1 MNRHVRDISRLL
13 SLRTP
18 QKRALEILD
27 AFLAESRLE
36 RHTPLAES
44 LRAAQAIAN
53 DAADVGNVADF
64 ERAFANLCFGLATG
78 VGKTRLM
85 GAFIAYLHAEHGIR
99 NFFVVAPNLTIYN
112 KLKADFTPNT
122 KKYVFRGIQDFAV
135 KAPTV
140 ITGDNFEDKPQ
151 AVDLFERDDVIINI
165 FNISKI
171 NATSRP
177 GEKKK
182 GKKSKVPRVR
192 RLTEYLG
199 QSYFEFLAGKDD
211 LVVLMDEAHRYR
223 ASASMQA
230 IDDLKPLLGLELTA
244 TPQTEK
250 GKKSIPFRNV
260 VYRYG
265 LAEAMRDG
273 FVKEPAV
280 ATRKG
285 VKISGMKAGQLDRL
299 KLEDGVHLHE
309 TVTTELATYAVNNG
323 VARVKPFM
331 LVIARDTTHSA
342 ELVNLIES
350 EQFFEGRYAG
360 KVIEVHSGKSGSEK
374 DDVVERLL
382 KVESP
387 EEPTEIVVHVNML
400 KEGWDVTNLY
410 TIVPLRAADSKTLVE
425 QSIGRGLRLP
435 YGRRV
440 GKKGEYTDTERAVNR
455 LTIVAHDKFQE
466 IVDEAKKQGF
476 AFQQI
481 EMNDDGVVTTQESVV
496 VSSTLDHVTG
506 VAEPKTEP
514 ETTEGGDSPTQTPAV
529 KPPPK
534 PQFHTDEQKATAKAA
549 VKVIKAQANDIL
561 KKQGKSLTPQSLK
574 DPEVQKALV
583 EAVKDEVSRGQQKFE
598 FDTLDSVVSD
608 VVPAVT
614 ELYIAHTIA
623 VPRIVVLPKAGSAQA
638 GFTKFNLELS
648 ALTFTAISDEV
659 LVQELQSGDTAS
671 ISVLGGDQQE
681 QRLSDYVV
689 RALISFDD
697 VSYDDQADVL
707 YHLAD
712 QVVAHLRSYLVE
724 DEKVRNVLRFQEKR
738 IGDLVHAQMLKHT
751 WEEDVEY
758 EARASTGFQDLKPQ
772 AYNMPKHAKV
782 QPFEV
787 PPDRKKDIRK
797 MLFGGFSTRALYPA
811 CKFDSDSERRFA
823 CILEKDPT
831 VLRWAKPGKGVFQIR
846 YSQDRDYEP
855 DFVVET
861 NTEKLLCEPKQSNQ
875 MQDEVVQAKAK
886 AAAVWCARATA
897 FELENGGKP
906 WRYVL
911 IEHDAITDNQS
922 LAGLVQAYEV
932 KAPAGAG

>member
-1 MNRHVRDISRLL
+1 MSRHVRDISRRL

-18 QKRALEILD
+18 QKRALDILD

-36 RHTPLAES
+36 RHTPLTES
-44 LRAAQAIAN
+44 LKAAQAIAK
-53 DAADVGNVADF
+53 DAADIGTVADF
-64 ERAFANLCFGLATG
+64 ERDFANLCFALATG

-85 GAFIAYLHAEHGIR
+85 GAFIAYLYAEHGIR

-122 KKYVFRGIQDFAV
+122 KKYVFRGIQEFAV

-151 AVDLFERDDVIINI
+151 AVDLFERDDIIINI

-171 NATSRP
+171 NSTTRP
-177 GEKKK
+177 GEKKA
-182 GKKSKVPRVR
+182 GTKSKIPRVR

-199 QSYFEFLAGKDD
+199 QSYFEFLAGKED
-211 LVVLMDEAHRYR
+211 LVLLMDEAHRYR
-223 ASASMQA
+223 APATTQA
-230 IDDLKPLLGLELTA
+230 LNDLRPLLGLELTA

-250 GKKSIPFRNV
+250 GKTTIPFKNV

-285 VKISGMKAGQLDRL
+285 VKISGMKSGQLDRL

-309 TVTTELATYAVNNG
+309 AVTTELATYAVNSG

-342 ELVNLIES
+342 ELVKLIES
-350 EQFFEGRYAG
+350 EPFFQGSYAG

-374 DDVVERLL
+374 DEVVERLL
-382 KVESP
+382 KVENP
-387 EEPTEIVVHVNML
+387 DEPTEIVVHVNML

-440 GKKGEYTDTERAVNR
+440 GVSAVDR
-455 LTIVAHDKFQE
+455 LTIVAHDKFQD

-476 AFQQI
+476 SFQQI
-481 EMNDDGVVTTQESVV
+481 EMTDDSAATPQESVV
-496 VSSTLDHVTG
+496 VSSTFDHLTG
-506 VAEPKTEP
+506 VVEPQAEP
-514 ETTEGGDSPTQTPAV
+514 ETRTVGDESTQATPV

-534 PQFHTDEQKATAKAA
+534 PQFHTEEQKATAKAA
-549 VKVIKAQANDIL
+549 VKVIKTKANDIL
-561 KKQGKSLTPQSLK
+561 KKQGKSLTPESLK

-583 EAVKDEVSRGQQKFE
+583 EAVKDEVTGGQQKFE
-598 FDTLDSVVSD
+598 YAELESVVPDVVSD
-608 VVPAVT
+608 VT
-614 ELYIAHTIA
+614 DLYIAHTIA

-659 LVQELQSGDTAS
+659 LVHELQSGETDS
-671 ISVLGGDQQE
+671 ISVLGGDEQE

-707 YHLAD
+707 YHLAE
-712 QVVAHLRSYLVE
+712 QVVEHLRSYQGE
-724 DEKVRNVLRFQEKR
+724 DDKVRNVLRFQEKR
-738 IGDLVHAQMLKHT
+738 IGDLVHAQMLNHT
-751 WEEDVEY
+751 WQEDTEY
-758 EARASTGFQDLKPQ
+758 EALASTGFQDLKPQ
-772 AYNMPKHAKV
+772 AYNVPTGWTP
-782 QPFEV
+782 QPYDV
-787 PPDRKKDIRK
+787 PLDNKKDIRK
-797 MLFGGFSTRALYPA
+797 LLFGGFSRALYPA

-823 CILEKDPT
+823 CILESDAE

-846 YSQDRDYEP
+846 YSPDKDYEP

-861 NTEKLLCEPKQSNQ
+861 ETEKLLCEPKQANQ
-875 MQDEVVQAKAK
+875 VNDDVVQAKAK
-886 AAAVWCARATA
+886 AAAVWCGRATG

-911 IEHDAITDNQS
+911 IPHDAITDNQS

-932 KAPAGAG
+932 KAPTDSE

>member
-1 MNRHVRDISRLL
+1 MSRHVRDISRRL
-13 SLRTP
+13 SLRAP
-18 QKRALEILD
+18 QKRAVEILHE
-27 AFLAESRLE
+27 FMAESRL
-36 RHTPLAES
+36 RRDTPLAES
-44 LRAAQAIAN
+44 LQAAQAIAK
-53 DAADVGNVADF
+53 DAPDIGTVADF
-64 ERAFANLCFGLATG
+64 EREFANLCFGLATG

-122 KKYVFRGIQDFAV
+122 RKYVFRGIQDFAV
-135 KAPTV
+135 RAPTV

-171 NATSRP
+171 LGGRGS
-177 GEKKK
+177 KKALT
-182 GKKSKVPRVR
+182 RVR
-192 RLTEYLG
+192 RLSEFLG
-199 QSYFEFLAGKDD
+199 QSYFDFLAGKDD

-223 ASASMQA
+223 ASGGMQA

-244 TPQTEK
+244 TPQVERGSK
-250 GKKSIPFRNV
+250 AVPFQNV

-265 LAEAMRDG
+265 LAAAMKDG

-285 VKISGMKAGQLDRL
+285 VKVSGMKSGQLDRL

-309 TVTTELATYAVNNG
+309 AVKAELGTYAVNEG
-323 VARVKPFM
+323 VDRVKPFM
-331 LVIARDTTHSA
+331 LVIARDTKHSA
-342 ELVNLIES
+342 QLVKDIES
-350 EQFFEGRYAG
+350 ESFFDGHYAG

-374 DDVVERLL
+374 DEVVERLL
-382 KVESP
+382 QVESP
-387 EEPTEIVVHVNML
+387 DEPTEIVVHVNML

-435 YGRRV
+435 YGRRT
-440 GKKGEYTDTERAVNR
+440 GEKAVDR

-476 AFQQI
+476 SFQKI
-481 EMNDDGVVTTQESVV
+481 EMGEDVSDTPQESVV
-496 VSSTLDHVTG
+496 VSSTFDHITG
-506 VAEPKTEP
+506 TAEPTPQPEAAEGEP
-514 ETTEGGDSPTQTPAV
+514 AQAPAV

-534 PQFHTDEQKATAKAA
+534 PKFVTEEQKAAA
-549 VKVIKAQANDIL
+549 QATVKVLKTKANAIL
-561 KKQGKSLTPQSLK
+561 KEKNKPLTPASLQ
-574 DPEVQKALV
+574 DPEVQEALV
-583 EAVKDEVSRGQQKFE
+583 EAVKQEVTSGQQTFSYA
-598 FDTLDSVVSD
+598 DIAPAVPDVVSD
-608 VVPAVT
+608 VTA
-614 ELYIAHTIA
+614 LYIAYNIA
-623 VPRIVVLPKAGSAQA
+623 VPRIVVLPKAGTARY
-638 GFTKFNLELS
+638 GFQKFTLELS
-648 ALTFTAISDEV
+648 ALTFTAISNEV
-659 LVQELQSGDTAS
+659 LVQELQSGDTDS

-689 RALISFDD
+689 RALINFDD

-724 DEKVRNVLRFQEKR
+724 DEKTRNVLRFQEKR

-772 AYNMPKHAKV
+772 AYNVPAGWTP
-782 QPFEV
+782 QPFDV
-787 PPDRKKDIRK
+787 PLDSKKDIRK
-797 MLFGGFSTRALYPA
+797 MLFGGFERALYPA

-823 CILEKDPT
+823 CILERDPT

-846 YSQDRDYEP
+846 YSPDKDYEP

-861 NTEKLLCEPKQSNQ
+861 ETEKLLCEPKQSNQ

-886 AAAVWCARATA
+886 AAAVWCARASA
-897 FELENGGKP
+897 FELENDGKP

-911 IEHDAITDNQS
+911 IPHDAITDNQS

-932 KAPAGAG
+932 KAPADAE